1 MQRCRPYAPF
11 NRRQN
16 QESVL
21 TNIRTHI
28 RSVSLAAT
36 LLAGT
41 FAHSAV
47 QAQDINVQLRV
58 ITPHIRLPGH
68 VVLPL
73 PPLIVPRVVVSQ
85 PEPVWQAPPRQD
97 YGYREPA
104 RPAHVYVEP
113 ARPTYVYVEPARRD
127 YGYREP
133 KRWDVDGDGIPNRHD
148 PVYNPRWDRD
158 GDGVPNRYDPTPQ
171 GHRGWQGQ
179 PTWRDDRRGEWRD
192 DRRADRRDD
201 RHDDHRRGRHD

>member
-1 MQRCRPYAPF
+1 MKPVNRQAPGRVAEVQAVFHLNRQR
-11 NRRQN
+11 N

-21 TNIRTHI
+21 TNIRTQI

-41 FAHSAV
+41 FAYSAA
-47 QAQDINVQLRV
+47 QAQDVNVQLRV

-73 PPLIVPRVVVSQ
+73 PPLIVPRLVVST
-85 PEPVWQAPPRQD
+85 PEPAWQPQPPPYRRD

-104 RPAHVYVEP
+104 R
-113 ARPTYVYVEPARRD
+113 
-127 YGYREP
+127 
-133 KRWDVDGDGIPNRHD
+133 WDVDDDGIPNRRD
-148 PVYNPRWDRD
+148 RVYNPRWDRD
-158 GDGVPNRYDPTPQ
+158 CDGVPNRYDPTPH
-171 GHRGWQGQ
+171 GNRGWHGQ
-179 PTWRDDRRGEWRD
+179 RDWREPAREDRRGEW
-192 DRRADRRDD
+192 RADRRDD

>member
-1 MQRCRPYAPF
+1 M
-11 NRRQN
+11 
-16 QESVL
+16 

-36 LLAGT
+36 VLVGT
-41 FAHSAV
+41 FACGAA
-47 QAQDINVQLRV
+47 QAQDVNVQLRV

-85 PEPVWQAPPRQD
+85 TEPVWQVPPRQD

-104 RPAHVYVEP
+104 RPAYVYAEP
-113 ARPTYVYVEPARRD
+113 ARPAYVYVEPARRD

-133 KRWDVDGDGIPNRHD
+133 RRWDVDGDGIPNRHD

-158 GDGVPNRYDPTPQ
+158 GDGVPNRYDNTPR
-171 GHRGWQGQ
+171 GHRGWHGH
-179 PTWRDDRRGEWRD
+179 PSWRDDRRGEWRD
-192 DRRADRRDD
+192 DRRSEWRDDRRDDRRED